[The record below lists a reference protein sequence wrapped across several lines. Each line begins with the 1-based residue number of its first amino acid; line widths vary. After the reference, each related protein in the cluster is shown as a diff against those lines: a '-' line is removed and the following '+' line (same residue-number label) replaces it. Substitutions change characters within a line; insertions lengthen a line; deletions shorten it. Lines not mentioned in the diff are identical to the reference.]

1 MATDGEVEEKAMIK
15 LMQSIYHLLE
25 EGEDL
30 VLATI
35 IDHTG
40 STPRSAGTKMV
51 VRSDGSIIGTIGGG
65 LAEFHARELARDVF
79 NAGKSLTETVEFSGA
94 DAAAMDQMI
103 CGGRLEILLEL
114 ISAAPEN
121 LRETGELIAALQ
133 KGRRGFLI
141 KSLDAQGGAQRME
154 WCLADNDNV
163 MLGTF
168 SCSAAQISS
177 LTGEAARAKRPLA
190 VSIENGRFFVEPM
203 VLPGTVF
210 LFGAGHVSRPVAEL
224 ASLVDFQTVV
234 IDDRREFANAER
246 FPRAEQ
252 LKVVQSFH
260 ESFAGL
266 EINRDSYV
274 VIVTRGHLHDK
285 TVLEQALKSDA
296 GYIGMIGSRR
306 KRDLIYRELLGKGYT
321 ESDLERV
328 CAPIGLAIGAET
340 PEEIA
345 VSIVAELIQSRANM
359 ER

>member
-1 MATDGEVEEKAMIK
+1 MIN
-15 LMQSIYHLLE
+15 LLQSIYHLLE

-35 IDHTG
+35 IDHSG
-40 STPRSAGTKMV
+40 STPRSTGTKMV

-65 LAEFHARELARDVF
+65 LAEFHARELAREVF
-79 NAGKSLTETVEFSGA
+79 KAGKSLTETLEFSGA

-121 LRETGELIAALQ
+121 LKETGELIAALQ
-133 KGRRGFLI
+133 KGRKGFLI
-141 KSLDAQGGAQRME
+141 KSLDAPSGVQRME
-154 WCLADNDNV
+154 WSLVSKDDV
-163 MLGTF
+163 IVGT
-168 SCSAAQISS
+168 CSYTSAMIES
-177 LTGEAARAKRPLA
+177 LTGESSRAKRPVA
-190 VSIENGRFFVEPM
+190 VTIENRRFFVEPM
-203 VLPGTVF
+203 IIPGTVF

-224 ASLVDFQTVV
+224 AHLVDFHTVV
-234 IDDRREFANAER
+234 IDDRQEFANAER
-246 FPRAEQ
+246 FPKAEQ
-252 LKVVQSFH
+252 LKVVQSFN

-266 EINRDSYV
+266 VINRDSYV

-306 KRDLIYRELLGKGYT
+306 KRDLIYQEMLGKGFT
-321 ESDLERV
+321 KGDLERV
-328 CAPIGLAIGAET
+328 YAPIGLAIGAET

-345 VSIVAELIQSRANM
+345 ISIVAELIQIRTNR